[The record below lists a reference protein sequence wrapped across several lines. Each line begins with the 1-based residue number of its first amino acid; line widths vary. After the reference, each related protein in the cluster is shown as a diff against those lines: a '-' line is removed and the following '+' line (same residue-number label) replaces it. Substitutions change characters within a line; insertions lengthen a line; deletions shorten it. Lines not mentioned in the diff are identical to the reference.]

1 MTLMMRGTIAAVRAA
16 LRPIARLAQQ
26 PASSLSL
33 KARAVAMPWLAVPSA
48 TPRAEG
54 DSILAQLRIYGP
66 HTAPIIPVTMVRHAV
81 TAGKP
86 PIPRAISIDTAAV
99 ADFGA
104 MESRMGSDAL
114 STFAISNPQTMLAWI
129 STDSEWADRQR
140 AKRFI

>member
-1 MTLMMRGTIAAVRAA
+1 MAVKIE
-16 LRPIARLAQQ
+16 LRPMARLAQQ

-33 KARAVAMPWLAVPSA
+33 KARAVAMPWLTVPSA
-48 TPRAEG
+48 IPRAEG

-66 HTAPIIPVTMVRHAV
+66 HTAPIIPVTMVRLAV

-104 MESRMGSDAL
+104 MESRMGSEAVGSKL
-114 STFAISNPQTMLAWI
+114 SIRIRVYRPFIR
-129 STDSEWADRQR
+129 DRAYPR
-140 AKRFI
+140 IIRTRVY

>member
-1 MTLMMRGTIAAVRAA
+1 MAVKIA
-16 LRPIARLAQQ
+16 LRPMARLAQQ

-66 HTAPIIPVTMVRHAV
+66 HTAPIMPVTMVRHAV

-114 STFAISNPQTMLAWI
+114 STFAAQESVAAL
-129 STDSEWADRQR
+129 STSAQGSLSMQCRG
-140 AKRFI
+140 KMH